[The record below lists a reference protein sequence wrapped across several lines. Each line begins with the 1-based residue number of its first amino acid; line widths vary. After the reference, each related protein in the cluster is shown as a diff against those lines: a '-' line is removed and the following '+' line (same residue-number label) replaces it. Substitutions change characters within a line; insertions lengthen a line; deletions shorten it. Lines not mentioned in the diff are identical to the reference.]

1 MELGLSVKALFRV
14 RTVPWSPG
22 GAWILW
28 GMVGVSPILS
38 LILAD
43 GPEGQELWITVVC
56 GCRKSLIVMKGFGY
70 KRLGAQKPCEPS
82 SYWLFSLPNIHGQL
96 EEGPQG
102 P

>member
-14 RTVPWSPG
+14 RTV
-22 GAWILW
+22 
-28 GMVGVSPILS
+28 PILS

-70 KRLGAQKPCEPS
+70 KRLGAQKPCEPAHTGS
-82 SYWLFSLPNIHGQL
+82 SLYLTYMVN
-96 EEGPQG
+96 
-102 P
+102 